1 MLEASGK
8 KSMPWQR
15 KRKYQQ
21 RIRTYK
27 EESNGNIRNEKYNDK
42 SKNSMNGW
50 KAIEGTKEEI
60 S

>member
-50 KAIEGTKEEI
+50 KAI
-60 S
+60 